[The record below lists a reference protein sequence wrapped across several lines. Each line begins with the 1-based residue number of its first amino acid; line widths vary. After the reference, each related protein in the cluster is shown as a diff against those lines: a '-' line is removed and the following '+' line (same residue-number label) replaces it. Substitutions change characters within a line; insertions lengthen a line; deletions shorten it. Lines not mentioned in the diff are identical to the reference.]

1 MEDNDCLYWPYV
13 LHIRPLAKQED
24 VKVLKWIT
32 KDDVLI
38 IFTDNKKYIYDALTG
53 MSRYIRYNNIE
64 DMTNDDWVR
73 EFKDRL
79 NIMLARSYMSQSELA
94 KKLGTTQPMVSRYI
108 SGRDMPSIYIINK
121 IINVLNCELDDL
133 FLIPHILKTY
143 RRR

>member
-1 MEDNDCLYWPYV
+1 MDNNYLLWPYV
-13 LHIRPLAKQED
+13 IHIRPLAKKED
-24 VKVLKWIT
+24 VKVLQWIS

-38 IFTDNKKYIYDALTG
+38 IFTDNKKYIYDTLTG
-53 MSRYIRYNNIE
+53 MSRYIRYNDIE

-79 NIMLARSYMSQSELA
+79 NIMLARSYMNQSEFA

-108 SGRDMPSIYIINK
+108 SGRDMPSTYIINK
-121 IINVLNCELDDL
+121 IINVLDCELDDL